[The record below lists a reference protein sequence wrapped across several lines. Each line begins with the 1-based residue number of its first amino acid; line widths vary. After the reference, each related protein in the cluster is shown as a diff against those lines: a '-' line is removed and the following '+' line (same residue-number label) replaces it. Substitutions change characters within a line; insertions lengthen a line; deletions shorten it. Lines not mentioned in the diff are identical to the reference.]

1 MLYDVFVKKKNIVGD
16 NIRRLRLKDGL
27 TQEELALKSGLS
39 QGYINQLESGKRKF
53 TQKSLESVADTLSV
67 PIVELFSEE
76 ETQRAPAVAE
86 RFEKHRKRRPDKKEF
101 LDLLKDLPE
110 HIVVWVVGSGLI
122 IDLLLFQHH
131 MSSKP
136 SLLKFLA

>member
-1 MLYDVFVKKKNIVGD
+1 MNYKVLYDVFVKKKNIVGD

-76 ETQRAPAVAE
+76 ETQRVPAVAE
-86 RFEKHRKRRPDKKEF
+86 RFEKHMKRRPDKKEF

-110 HIVVWVVGSGLI
+110 HIVEHY
-122 IDLLLFQHH
+122 FT
-131 MSSKP
+131 
-136 SLLKFLA
+136 LLKLEKEIWKKKL